1 MELRNER
8 FANVMFNLS
17 TLSLQLIPRI
27 KDMTLATAFHL
38 HLEDSVAAAYPQRDY
53 SNPTIPTNPT
63 VALTEHSLLSGL
75 VKCQS
80 HQTNYALLNCYFDT
94 INVVECFT
102 VIC

>member
-17 TLSLQLIPRI
+17 TLSPQLIQRI
-27 KDMTLATAFHL
+27 RDMTLETAFHL
-38 HLEDSVAAAYPQRDY
+38 HLEDSVAAAYPQLDY

-63 VALTEHSLLSGL
+63 VALMERLLLSEL
-75 VKCQS
+75 VKCHS
-80 HQTNYALLNCYFDT
+80 HQTNYSILNCNFVI